1 MFRYYYYVEI
11 FLLLCGGKS
20 FFTKIIPLFFY
31 AAMKNAYSSQMIRKA
46 MPSVLDASLGRV
58 MVTLSSL
65 TV

>member
-1 MFRYYYYVEI
+1 MFRYYYYVQI
-11 FLLLCGGKS
+11 LLLLCGGKV
-20 FFTKIIPLFFY
+20 FYENNFPVFY

-46 MPSVLDASLGRV
+46 MPCVLDASLGRV

>member
-11 FLLLCGGKS
+11 FLLLCGGK
-20 FFTKIIPLFFY
+20 FFFQKYYPCVFA

-46 MPSVLDASLGRV
+46 MPCVLDASLGRV